1 MAAWQN
7 GSPWNSMEPMLGKH
21 WGIIHPCCHPEDG
34 PAPVDEEH
42 MCLGTAFPHGFMAR
56 VVTTPVEDMSIN
68 ATEVWEHFSLFRST
82 LPNHQAFVYCCFFFS
97 VGMEARTHDYRNAW
111 NHTKTMKIHMKKWT
125 RARPK
130 RLVYMAIDGV
140 APRIFLRIFQQLH
153 FVTSKT
159 QAICGGILFLHP
171 TCDSKAPRWTS
182 SVRGVLGL
190 HRWEVVLILWKWWKK
205 WKISCEEREEMEREQ
220 EKLRQDWEALDCP
233 MNMKYPPGN

>member
-42 MCLGTAFPHGFMAR
+42 MCLGTAFPHGIMAR
-56 VVTTPVEDMSIN
+56 VVTTPVDDMSKN

-111 NHTKTMKIHMKKWT
+111 NHTKNSEDPHEKVNSRKAQAT
-125 RARPK
+125 RLYGDRWC
-130 RLVYMAIDGV
+130 R
-140 APRIFLRIFQQLH
+140 
-153 FVTSKT
+153 TSYFPQDFSTTSFCDVKDTSNLWWHPFFCALLLT
-159 QAICGGILFLHP
+159 Q
-171 TCDSKAPRWTS
+171 R
-182 SVRGVLGL
+182 
-190 HRWEVVLILWKWWKK
+190 
-205 WKISCEEREEMEREQ
+205 
-220 EKLRQDWEALDCP
+220 RQDEPAACAAF
-233 MNMKYPPGN
+233 